1 MARTIKRPQKPV
13 EASERV
19 EESQKIFVDR
29 EIQREIFKERLV
41 EISPEG
47 SLLIYYSGAG
57 GIGKTALL
65 NKLQKYL
72 DTKKQI
78 FKCVNYDFTT
88 STDMLTTLNNLKKTL
103 SDNHAVQFPLFE
115 KGCILYYQKRG
126 DMVSTQ
132 QIKETLN
139 KSSILHKKVNEMVG
153 TLDNV
158 NAVAK
163 IADTVNEDGI
173 NFLDELADA
182 TAIGKVARLGLNTF
196 NKFITKRA
204 QAAKENNDETYKEIV
219 QELKE
224 RTSAPNPESL
234 KEYLPTLFA
243 RDISDWL
250 AENPTF
256 KLVIF
261 LDTYENLTGDEKDI
275 KKHEQLVSIN
285 REVPVDWWIETLLY
299 ETSGVLWVIAGR
311 SEIKFIGEEIE
322 ITEDNDI
329 LFPLTALEDNFS
341 DEFLEK
347 SGVENPALREGITKL
362 TGGYPNYLSLCV
374 DMYKKILEEGKVPT
388 IEDFGEKREKVIQRL
403 LNFMN
408 ETARNMVKRLCILG
422 TWTDFL
428 PNVF

>member
-1 MARTIKRPQKPV
+1 MQR
-13 EASERV
+13 RV
-19 EESQKIFVDR
+19 
-29 EIQREIFKERLV
+29 
-41 EISPEG
+41 
-47 SLLIYYSGAG
+47 
-57 GIGKTALL
+57 
-65 NKLQKYL
+65 
-72 DTKKQI
+72 
-78 FKCVNYDFTT
+78 
-88 STDMLTTLNNLKKTL
+88 
-103 SDNHAVQFPLFE
+103 
-115 KGCILYYQKRG
+115 YQKRG
-126 DMVSTQ
+126 DMVSTE
-132 QIKETLN
+132 QIRKTLN
-139 KSSILHKKVNEMVG
+139 KSSILHKNVTEFVG
-153 TLDNV
+153 TLDNAT
-158 NAVAK
+158 AVAK
-163 IADTVNEDGI
+163 VVDTFSDDGI
-173 NFLDELADA
+173 EILGELADA
-182 TAIGKVARLGLNTF
+182 TAVGKVAKLGLSLF
-196 NKFITKRA
+196 EQFINRRA
-204 QAAKENNDETYKEIV
+204 QKAKESNDPTYKEIV
-219 QELKE
+219 QELNARNDE
-224 RTSAPNPESL
+224 TNAESL

-250 AENPTF
+250 AENPNF

-275 KKHEQLVSIN
+275 KQHEQLVSIN

-388 IEDFGEKREKVIQRL
+388 VEDFGEKREKVIQRL